1 MWERE
6 YERGWELGKFVGGGG
21 GGHRAYLPSSRR
33 LELLLRQ
40 LGVVGVG
47 VGMSRRECPR
57 EGVSVC
63 ENGCERGW

>member
-1 MWERE
+1 M
-6 YERGWELGKFVGGGG
+6 KGGGSWVSSLVVGG
-21 GGHRAYLPSSRR
+21 GGHRAYLPTSRR